1 MKNLFYLFY
10 ILLGVAVLFQ
20 ASRLISITIE
30 KRLFEVPVNPSIEV
44 KPADHSSLLNP
55 VDYDLTLFDSPLFH
69 VPKTTPAQVAQSPQT
84 GVQGVD
90 EEADSPLLRKY
101 ELNGVILLPG
111 EGSIALIKRI
121 GERESGIYRKGD
133 MLDGFELVKIE
144 RYRVFLSDGLKT
156 TVLPMYYRYTAKK
169 AGMTLEPLK
178 RREAVDLSSGSR
190 VFKKVLSRSDIE
202 NRLFSKANQILS
214 QIAISPH
221 MVDGNMEG
229 LRLVRV
235 PSDNIV
241 YELGARSGDII
252 RRVNGHELKQVDQMY
267 SLWENIKDDS
277 FITVELERGNQLL
290 SYSFEIRE

>member
-10 ILLGVAVLFQ
+10 VLLGVAIIFQ

-44 KPADHSSLLNP
+44 KSRDHSSILNS

-69 VPKTTPAQVAQSPQT
+69 VSKPDPSQVTASPRT
-84 GVQGVD
+84 GVPDMVD
-90 EEADSPLLRKY
+90 EEDSPLLRKY

-111 EGSIALIKRI
+111 KGSIALIKRI
-121 GERESGIYRKGD
+121 GERESSIYRKGD
-133 MLDGFELVKIE
+133 LLDGLEVVKIE
-144 RYRVFLSDGLKT
+144 RHRVFLSDGLKT

-169 AGMTLEPLK
+169 AGITREPLK
-178 RREAVDLSSGSR
+178 RKEEVDFSSGSR

-202 NRLFSKANQILS
+202 NRLFSRANQILS

-221 MVDGNMEG
+221 LVDGNMEG

>member
-10 ILLGVAVLFQ
+10 VLLGVAVLFQ

-30 KRLFEVPVNPSIEV
+30 KHLFEVPVNPSIEV
-44 KPADHSSLLNP
+44 KPVNQSSFLNP
-55 VDYDLTLFDSPLFH
+55 VEYDLTLFDSPLFH
-69 VPKTTPAQVAQSPQT
+69 VPKATPAQITQAPQT
-84 GVQGVD
+84 GVLGVV
-90 EEADSPLLRKY
+90 EEADSPLLRRY

-121 GERESGIYRKGD
+121 GERESGIYHKGD

-169 AGMTLEPLK
+169 EGMTLEPLK
-178 RREAVDLSSGSR
+178 RREEVDFSSGSR

-214 QIAISPH
+214 QIAISPY

-267 SLWENIKDDS
+267 NLWENIKDDS